1 MATMLSP
8 HFALEELIATE
19 HRQFD
24 NQPPP
29 AVRSVL
35 AETAAHMEQVRH
47 ILGDRVISVSS
58 GYRCPALN
66 AAVGSTPGSAHL
78 TGNAVDFNCF
88 GFGDPLEVAR
98 AIEGA
103 GLVYDQL
110 IQEFGRWTHI
120 SFDQR
125 SRGQSLTIDGQ
136 GVRPGLLPIR

>member
-29 AVRSVL
+29 DVRIVL
-35 AETAAHMEQVRH
+35 ADTAARMEQVRH
-47 ILGDRVISVSS
+47 VLGDRVISVSS

-66 AAVGSTPGSAHL
+66 AAVGSTPGSAHI
-78 TGNAVDFNCF
+78 TGHAVDFNCL
-88 GFGDPLEVAR
+88 GFGEPLAVAH

-110 IQEFGRWTHI
+110 IHEYGRWAHI
-120 SFDQR
+120 SFDPR
-125 SRGQSLTIDGQ
+125 SRGQSLTIDGR
-136 GVRPGLLPIR
+136 GVRSGLLPIR